1 MTRFARAKGAAAS
14 NERVEEE
21 ATPWH
26 QMVQQ
31 MRSINGERTHPTDRN
46 QSNRDVE
53 DLNDDMLI
61 AEDDSDEVRRGSEL
75 QGGSKSERKPTHI
88 DSEYGSDDDIDD
100 TGNDDNTGIR
110 PMKID

>member
-31 MRSINGERTHPTDRN
+31 MRSINGEGTHTTNRN
-46 QSNRDVE
+46 QGIRDVE
-53 DLNDDMLI
+53 DLSDDMLI
-61 AEDDSDEVRRGSEL
+61 AEDDSDEVRKFSEY
-75 QGGSKSERKPTHI
+75 QGGSKSERELTHNN
-88 DSEYGSDDDIDD
+88 SESESDDIDD
-100 TGNDDNTGIR
+100 TGNKDNAGIR
-110 PMKID
+110 SMNIG

>member
-31 MRSINGERTHPTDRN
+31 MRSINGEGTHTTNRN
-46 QSNRDVE
+46 QGNRDVE
-53 DLNDDMLI
+53 DLSDDMLI
-61 AEDDSDEVRRGSEL
+61 AEDDSGEVRKLSEP
-75 QGGSKSERKPTHI
+75 QDRTKSKERTHNKSEHA
-88 DSEYGSDDDIDD
+88 SDDDIDD

-110 PMKID
+110 PMKIN